1 MKIIAHPT
9 WDKIGQFAA
18 IGIAFALPVSTAVTS
33 YCMAIV
39 LISWLL
45 GSEQREKRA
54 FVFHHPLM
62 IWIWPLVLVTLLGMF
77 YSIGEFTAI
86 RRAAM
91 DGVRLAFIPFF
102 MFYYR
107 SPQVAKKALWAFCL
121 AMILTLILGFLKV
134 YAGLPI
140 GMKFTVGAVF
150 KSHIKTSFFMAI
162 AAFFLVYQIKIL
174 PRYRTLWIVLI
185 LLMIYYLLFLSAGR
199 IGYITL
205 GVCSLFYAW
214 QEHRF
219 KGIVIALLL
228 ASSVFGGA
236 YLTSSIFADRINIL
250 SQDLD
255 FYHGGRLIESSLGS
269 RLHFAFSSIDLM
281 EEHPWI
287 GSGTGSFGVA
297 YARSYHGDNTLYTDN
312 PHNEYLRVGVE
323 LGIVG
328 LFCLLLMFIQQ
339 WRLSWQIPG
348 AYRGF
353 IQGIL
358 LAFFIGCFINSW
370 LKDFTEGYFYCVM
383 IAIGFS
389 AIPFSARRPL
399 EAANLAHIE
408 G

>member
-1 MKIIAHPT
+1 MKIFAHPT

-18 IGIAFALPVSTAVTS
+18 IGMAFALPVSTAVTS
-33 YCMAIV
+33 YCMGIV
-39 LISWLL
+39 LASSLL
-45 GSEQREKRA
+45 GSDQKEKRA
-54 FVFHHPLM
+54 FLFHHPLM
-62 IWIWPLVLVTLLGMF
+62 IWVWPLVLVTLLGTL

-91 DGVRLAFIPFF
+91 DGLRLAFIPFF

-107 SPQVAKKALWAFCL
+107 SPEVAKKALWAFCV

-162 AAFFLVYQIKIL
+162 AAFFLVYQIKVF
-174 PRYRTLWIVLI
+174 PRYRILWITLI

-214 QEHRF
+214 QEYRF
-219 KGIVIALLL
+219 KGMILALVL

-236 YLTSSIFADRINIL
+236 YLTSSIFANRINIL

-255 FYHGGRLIESSLGS
+255 LYHGGHLRESSLGS
-269 RLHFAFSSIDLM
+269 RLHFAFSSVDLM
-281 EEHPWI
+281 KDHPWI
-287 GSGTGSFGVA
+287 GSGTGSFGEA
-297 YARSYHGDNTLYTDN
+297 YARSYHGENTLYTDN

-323 LGIVG
+323 LGLVG
-328 LFCLLLMFIQQ
+328 LFCLLLMFVQQ
-339 WRLSWQIPG
+339 WRLSRQIPG
-348 AYRGF
+348 PYRGF
-353 IQGIL
+353 YQGLL
-358 LAFFIGCFINSW
+358 LAFIVGCVINSW

-389 AIPFSARRPL
+389 AIPFAARHPL
-399 EAANLAHIE
+399 QAPNLAQIK